1 MAVSLLSTGTGAVK
15 WGEEGKGGGG
25 AEEGKEKVTGKR
37 RRRKRGEG
45 GGEEEGGRGDSTF
58 LGDAGNVSEP
68 GTYLV
73 LL

>member
-45 GGEEEGGRGDSTF
+45 GGEEGGRGDSTF
-58 LGDAGNVSEP
+58 LGDAGNVPEP